1 MSPPDFSRHL
11 QPLRLVNSLNDDT
24 DIIKNLSEVKTRIK
38 QSQDTA
44 IRDGDEVTLVAV
56 TKTHPAEKIRLAL
69 EAGHRVFGEN
79 RVQEADGKWPSLK
92 EVYPD
97 TTLHLI
103 GPLQTNKARRAI
115 DLFDVIETLDR
126 PKLARALAREMD
138 AQGRR
143 PDCFIQVNT
152 GEEDQKAGIPP
163 RDTDAFIAECRENL
177 GLPVAGLMCIPPLQ
191 DEPSLHFALLAQ
203 IAERNGLASLSMGMS
218 NDYEI
223 AVRFGATHVR
233 VGSAIFGARLPIP
246 PVE

>member
-1 MSPPDFSRHL
+1 
-11 QPLRLVNSLNDDT
+11 LNDDT

>member
-1 MSPPDFSRHL
+1 M
-11 QPLRLVNSLNDDT
+11 NDDT

>member
-1 MSPPDFSRHL
+1 M
-11 QPLRLVNSLNDDT
+11 NDDT

-44 IRDGDEVTLVAV
+44 IRDGGEVTLVAV